1 MGFVGPE
8 KKDIYSYSA
17 LYSTMA
23 ETTTIQINKETKTK
37 LEALKEH
44 KRETFDE
51 LISKLMVLI
60 PEGDDE
66 GKYTDEFR
74 AGLLESLIDAKNGK
88 YVNSKQL
95 KKELGF

>member
-1 MGFVGPE
+1 M
-8 KKDIYSYSA
+8 
-17 LYSTMA
+17 T
-23 ETTTIQINKETKTK
+23 ETTTIQINKKTKTR

-51 LISKLMVLI
+51 LISKLMALI
-60 PEGDDE
+60 PEGDKE

-74 AGLLESLIDAKNGK
+74 AGLLDALFDAKNNK
-88 YVNSKQL
+88 YASSKQM

>member
-1 MGFVGPE
+1 M
-8 KKDIYSYSA
+8 
-17 LYSTMA
+17 T
-23 ETTTIQINKETKTK
+23 ETTTIQINKKTKTR

-51 LISKLMVLI
+51 LISKLMTLI
-60 PEGDDE
+60 QDGDDE

-74 AGLLESLIDAKNGK
+74 AGLLEALFDAKNNK
-88 YVNSKQL
+88 HISSKQM